1 MVFDPQATGALSAT
15 LNFNGTPDQTQ
26 PSVNLTGTGV
36 QPVTVTPATL
46 AFGSQGLNSPTNAKT
61 VTVQNNTSSADVF
74 EFQHHRSRWP
84 GLPDR
89 LPGNHLQQHAGSAE
103 QLYDQRV
110 VRSAGHGGAVGN
122 AELHGHT

>member
-15 LNFNGTPDQTQ
+15 LELHGTPDQTQ

-61 VTVQNNTSSADVF
+61 VTVQNNTSTQTYSDF
-74 EFQHHRSRWP
+74 HITGPNGP
-84 GLPDR
+84 GLPDQ
-89 LPGNHLQQHAGSAE
+89 LPGDHLQQHAGGAE
-103 QLYDQRV
+103 QLHDQR
-110 VRSAGHGGAVGN
+110 AV
-122 AELHGHT
+122 